1 MDHPQSSKT
10 IPSPNSSRWLYI
22 ILAFFAL
29 IIIAL
34 SIWLISA
41 KSSLRVLQ
49 EEKNSQRELLQRE
62 VDSLI
67 DVHTRTK
74 ASYGQMADSMMIKD
88 SIIMANAAEI
98 KVLLNDQWEYYKVK
112 KKLERL
118 QVISQVY
125 VRQMDSLYSVNK
137 ELTEE
142 NERIREEVVTERKR
156 FKELTKQQTELTGK
170 VEEAA
175 VFRTFNVEVQGVRQ
189 RGNRGEAETD
199 KAGKVERIK
208 ICFTLAENSL
218 IQAGNKNIF
227 IRIAAPDSKILVK
240 SRDDAYSFIFKGE
253 RLQYS
258 IMEVV
263 DYNNSDHSVCVYW
276 DKRETQ
282 DLKPGLY
289 YVDIYEGDNQIGEA
303 NLMLR

>member
-1 MDHPQSSKT
+1 MDNSHSVKP

-22 ILAFFAL
+22 ILAIFAM

-49 EEKNSQRELLQRE
+49 EEKDNQRHFLQRE

-67 DVHTRTK
+67 EEHNRTK
-74 ASYGQMADSMMIKD
+74 AAYGQLADSMMIKD
-88 SIIMANAAEI
+88 SIIIANANEI
-98 KVLLNDQWEYYKVK
+98 KTLLNDQWEYYKVK

-118 QVISQVY
+118 QVISQTY
-125 VRQMDSLYSVNK
+125 VRQMDSLYSVNRD
-137 ELTEE
+137 LTEE

-156 FKELTKQQTELTGK
+156 YKELTKSKEELTGK
-170 VEEAA
+170 VEQAA
-175 VFRTFNVEVQGVRQ
+175 VFRTFNVDVKGIRQ
-189 RGNRGEAETD
+189 RGSKSETDTD
-199 KAGKVERIK
+199 KAKKVERIK
-208 ICFTLAENSL
+208 ICFTLAQNSL
-218 IQAGNKNIF
+218 IQPGNKNIY

-253 RLQYS
+253 RLQYT

-263 DYNNSDHSVCVYW
+263 DYNNSDHSACVYW
-276 DKRETQ
+276 DKRDTQ
-282 DLKPGLY
+282 DLTPGLY

-303 NLMLR
+303 NLLLK